1 MMIINKCCMFTII
14 ILTTATATRPHLNA
28 EVLKLTIAAQKKNMY
43 NK

>member
-1 MMIINKCCMFTII
+1 MFTII